1 MGEGKGTEFINE
13 KQERERESDK
23 KGESFLREKKK
34 ESFFF
39 FTFRERG
46 GLSLIG
52 FLFCWKQSTTRRDPL
67 QS

>member
-34 ESFFF
+34 ERFFF
-39 FTFRERG
+39 FLLLEREVG
-46 GLSLIG
+46 
-52 FLFCWKQSTTRRDPL
+52 
-67 QS
+67 